1 MGRYVSEFS
10 VDVCGGGSGNTRY
23 CSAFSSATHGGGIGG
38 KVNSGYNPHG
48 APNTGGGGAGA
59 AELCNNR
66 QGNGGS
72 GVVMIRYRLLS
83 PFRIRNTPPPLF
95 AMSTGPHVLTVGLS
109 AGSAQISL
117 AKFIKGG
124 NSCHFYECTSC
135 PAGVKAISP
144 YYGADTCSACVLPDQ
159 VYIVNDKACACRA
172 NEVLNSGS
180 NTCKCVPG
188 YQMV

>member
-1 MGRYVSEFS
+1 M
-10 VDVCGGGSGNTRY
+10 
-23 CSAFSSATHGGGIGG
+23 
-38 KVNSGYNPHG
+38 NSGKNQDGGPI
-48 APNTGGGGAGA
+48 AGGGGADA
-59 AELCNNR
+59 AQLCSDG

-83 PFRIRNTPPPLF
+83 PSRIRNTPQPLF
-95 AMSTGPHVLTVGLS
+95 AMGNGPHVLTVGTS
-109 AGSAQISL
+109 AGSARISH

-180 NTCKCVPG
+180 NTCKCVSG